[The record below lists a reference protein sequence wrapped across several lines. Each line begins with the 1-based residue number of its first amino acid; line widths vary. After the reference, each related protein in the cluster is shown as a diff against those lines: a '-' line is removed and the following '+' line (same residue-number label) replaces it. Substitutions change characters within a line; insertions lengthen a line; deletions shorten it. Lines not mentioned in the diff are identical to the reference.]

1 MNRPSV
7 TVITPWR
14 DAHEL
19 APAYWRAIEAGIM
32 DGDRVIVVDNGSD
45 PSVRDA
51 YFART
56 EAALP
61 AYATILRSQMNL
73 GFSRAC
79 NAAFERAGTEAV
91 LFLNNDVVMTDPGW
105 LAAIRAALRPGVLVG
120 ARLRSDPHTAVD
132 GQTVPYLDGWC
143 IAAYGRTWLKVG
155 GWSEQLEEPAYY
167 GDNELAVRAAR
178 VGVRLVE
185 VLVGLRHL
193 ENYTSRRMRF
203 TEVAARNRERYAAAV
218 REARSAAR

>member
-1 MNRPSV
+1 MTSI

-19 APAYWRAIEAGIM
+19 APAYWRAIEAGMIE
-32 DGDRVIVVDNGSD
+32 GDRVIVVDNGSE

-56 EAALP
+56 ESGLP
-61 AYATILRSQMNL
+61 AYATILRSQVNL

-105 LAAIRAALRPGVLVG
+105 LNAIRGVLRPGVLVG
-120 ARLRSDPHTAVD
+120 ARLRSDPHTVVD
-132 GQTVPYLDGWC
+132 GQNIPYLDGWC
-143 IAAYGRTWLKVG
+143 VAAYGRTWLKVG
-155 GWSEQLEEPAYY
+155 GWSEEMEEPAYY

-178 VGVRLVE
+178 IGVRLLE
-185 VLVGLRHL
+185 APVGLRHL
-193 ENYTSRRMRF
+193 ENYTSRRMQF
-203 TEVAARNRERYAAAV
+203 AEVAARNRERYVAAV
-218 REARSAAR
+218 RAARVAA

>member
-1 MNRPSV
+1 MTAI

-14 DAHEL
+14 DAPEL
-19 APAYWRAIEAGIM
+19 APAYWRAIDAGVS
-32 DGDRVIVVDNGSD
+32 DGDQVIIVDNGSD

-56 EAALP
+56 ETVLP
-61 AYATILRSQMNL
+61 AYATILRSAVNL

-79 NAAFERAGTEAV
+79 NAAFERSRTDAV

-105 LAAIRAALRPGVLVG
+105 LDAIRKALRPGILVG
-120 ARLRSDPHTAVD
+120 ALLRSDPHTAVD
-132 GQTVPYLDGWC
+132 GQPVPYLDGWC
-143 IAAYGRTWLKVG
+143 IAAYGRTWMKVG
-155 GWSEQLEEPAYY
+155 GWSEELEEPAYY

-178 VGVRLVE
+178 VGVHLVE
-185 VLVGLRHL
+185 VPVGLRHL

-203 TEVAARNRERYAAAV
+203 ADVAERNRERYVAAV
-218 REARSAAR
+218 RAARVAA